1 MTIAAT
7 IAISEDMSQ
16 SDPSHPQPGL
26 AGFARHLLARSR
38 RLLPAR
44 LRGDRP
50 VVPVVRL
57 GGVIGAVTPLRQGL
71 TLAGVARTLE
81 RAFATRNAKAV
92 ALVINSPGGSPVQSR
107 QIFLRIRQL
116 AAEKKLPV
124 LAFVEDV
131 AASGGYM
138 IACAADEI
146 FVDPSSILGSIGV
159 VGGSFGFEGLIKKI
173 GVERRLYTA
182 GAHKA
187 TLDPFLPEDPED
199 VARLK
204 AIQREI
210 HAVFITLVKESRG
223 ARLTGA
229 DDYLFTGEYWA
240 GGRAVE
246 LGLADA
252 IGDLRST
259 LRARFGDKVQTPVIA
274 PASGPLAG
282 LLGRRVPGATS
293 LLGGAELP
301 DELISA
307 LEARAVWAR
316 FGF

>member
-1 MTIAAT
+1 M
-7 IAISEDMSQ
+7 SEQTGDRLGW
-16 SDPSHPQPGL
+16 PSL
-26 AGFARHLLARSR
+26 TERVMEWI
-38 RLLPAR
+38 PAR
-44 LRGDRP
+44 LRRGAA

-57 GGVIGAVTPLRQGL
+57 SGLIGAVTPLRPGMS
-71 TLAGVARTLE
+71 LAGVARTLE
-81 RAFATRNAKAV
+81 RAFSMKNAKAV

-107 QIFLRIRQL
+107 QIYLRIRQL

-124 LAFVEDV
+124 LVFVEDV

-138 IACAADEI
+138 IACAGDEI
-146 FVDPSSILGSIGV
+146 FCDPSSIMGSIGV
-159 VGGSFGFEGLIKKI
+159 VGGTFGFPELIKRI

-182 GAHKA
+182 GAHKGM
-187 TLDPFLPEDPED
+187 LDPFLPENPDD

-210 HAVFITLVKESRG
+210 HALVIALVKQSRG
-223 ARLTGA
+223 ARLKGG
-229 DDYLFTGEYWA
+229 DDVLFTGEYWA
-240 GGRAVE
+240 GETSVS

-259 LRARFGDKVQTPVIA
+259 LRGRYGDKVVTPLV
-274 PASGPLAG
+274 ASSSGLLSG
-282 LLGRRVPGATS
+282 LLGRKSAGAGTLAS
-293 LLGGAELP
+293 LDGFTGLP

-307 LEARAVWAR
+307 LESRAIWAK